1 MGSCCL
7 CSEGRGEMLLLLS
20 LVVSLLA
27 LARPQ
32 CQVEPNPENV
42 VSTQLEGSWIPD
54 SSMNSWLSP
63 TISAE
68 LDIKEFKFYKNES
81 VPFPEGVCNSLTVF
95 LEGELT
101 VVDIEG
107 ETEVASFILTTIEG
121 NPHVIRY
128 SSQYDILDS
137 FNVMLA
143 RAEDPQNDILFTGD
157 DHNTEGFLA
166 WKRQID

>member
-1 MGSCCL
+1 
-7 CSEGRGEMLLLLS
+7 MLLLLS
-20 LVVSLLA
+20 LVVSLLP

-54 SSMNSWLSP
+54 SNMNSWLSP

-68 LDIKEFKFYKNES
+68 LDIKEFKYSSIDPVDPINLIQLFLVRFYKNES

-107 ETEVASFILTTIEG
+107 EA
-121 NPHVIRY
+121 
-128 SSQYDILDS
+128 
-137 FNVMLA
+137 
-143 RAEDPQNDILFTGD
+143 
-157 DHNTEGFLA
+157 EGF
-166 WKRQID
+166 I